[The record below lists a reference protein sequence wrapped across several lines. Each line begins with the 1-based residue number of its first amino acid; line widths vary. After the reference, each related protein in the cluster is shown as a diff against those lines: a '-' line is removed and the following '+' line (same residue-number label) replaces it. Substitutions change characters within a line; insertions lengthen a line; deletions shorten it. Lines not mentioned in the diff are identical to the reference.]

1 MAPCHC
7 TQEAMLY
14 VWAKAY
20 NNMAYIMTLILYL
33 DNVKK
38 TNRFALNCSY
48 FPTYKQDNPL
58 SYEKLEILYSSH
70 FHINLQ
76 P

>member
-1 MAPCHC
+1 
-7 TQEAMLY
+7 MLY

-20 NNMAYIMTLILYL
+20 NTMAYIMTLILYL

-38 TNRFALNCSY
+38 KKTDLHWIVHIS